1 MSMFVWDPRYS
12 VEIAELDRQHQKL
25 FALLN
30 ELYDALQDGQGPEI
44 AGKVLERVMDYTV
57 YHFAQEEMMFDQHGY
72 PDADAHRAE
81 HAKLTAQ
88 AKELAQRLRSRE
100 AEVPVAT
107 LKFLCDWLSKHIL
120 GSDKKYAPFLQEKG
134 IH

>member
-1 MSMFVWDPRYS
+1 M
-12 VEIAELDRQHQKL
+12 
-25 FALLN
+25 
-30 ELYDALQDGQGPEI
+30 
-44 AGKVLERVMDYTV
+44 KVPFRWLTEYVDTGLTV
-57 YHFAQEEMMFDQHGY
+57 
-72 PDADAHRAE
+72 
-81 HAKLTAQ
+81 
-88 AKELAQRLRSRE
+88 KELAHRLQSRE